1 MKLKVKKLTPDA
13 KLPLYGH
20 KGDAGMDLFSSLEY
34 VMQKGEL
41 FAVPTGISVEIPKG
55 YVGLIWDKS
64 GVSLRGAHRLAGV
77 VDEGYRGEI
86 KVVMVN
92 LGQDSFAVEKGMK
105 IAQLLIQAVE
115 EVEIVEVE
123 DLEDSSRGEGGFGS
137 TGKF

>member
-1 MKLKVKKLTPDA
+1 MKLKVKKMNADA
-13 KLPLYGH
+13 KLPIYGH
-20 KGDAGMDLFSSLEY
+20 KGDAGMDLFSSLEC
-34 VMQKGEL
+34 VLKKSEV
-41 FAVPTGISVEIPKG
+41 FAVPTGICVEIPRG

-77 VDEGYRGEI
+77 VDAGYRGEI

-92 LGQDSFAVEKGMK
+92 LGQDTFAVEKGMK
-105 IAQLLIQAVE
+105 IAQLLIQEVE
-115 EVEIVEVE
+115 EVEIVEVV

>member
-1 MKLKVKKLTPDA
+1 MKLKVKKMSPDA

-20 KGDAGMDLFSSLEY
+20 KGDAGMDLFASENY
-34 VMQKGEL
+34 EL
-41 FAVPTGISVEIPKG
+41 SKSEIFAVPTGISVEIPRG

-77 VDEGYRGEI
+77 VDAGYRGEI

-92 LGQDSFAVEKGMK
+92 LGQDSFIIEKGMK
-105 IAQLLIQAVE
+105 IAQMLIQPVE
-115 EVEIVEVE
+115 EPEIVEVT

>member
-1 MKLKVKKLTPDA
+1 MKLKVKKMSPDA

-20 KGDAGMDLFSSLEY
+20 KGDAGMDLFSSSEY
-34 VMQKGEL
+34 VLQKGEVY
-41 FAVPTGISVEIPKG
+41 AVPTGVKVEIPVG

-64 GVSLRGAHRLAGV
+64 GVSLKGVHRLAGV
-77 VDEGYRGEI
+77 VDAGYRGEI

-92 LGQDSFAVEKGMK
+92 LSQDPFVIDKGMK
-105 IAQLLIQAVE
+105 IAQLLIQPVV
-115 EVEIVEVE
+115 EVEVEEVE